1 MNQHLRRTPTRLA
14 DGRELV
20 YFDDSPAYV
29 SGERTRRLDDPRP
42 LGDRFAPVT
51 GPDGHEHPYT
61 GPEMRLDPLTG
72 DWIPLAAH
80 RMNRTFLPAADSC
93 PLCPATPGAPYS
105 DGEVPDTDYDVVVF
119 ENRFPSLQS
128 VPGLAGSPDALHD
141 QDTLQTRAPA
151 SGRCEVIV
159 FSSDHSSSFGALT
172 PRRVRTIIDAWADR
186 TEALGHEPGVEQ
198 VFCFENRGQEIGV
211 TLHHPHGQI
220 YGYPYVTPRSRAM
233 LAQARAHHERTGGH
247 LLRDVLAAELADG
260 RRIVLATEHWVAYVP
275 FAARWPVEV
284 HLAPRR
290 DVPDLPALSGAE
302 RDDLAVTYLE
312 LLRRLDLFFEGPDG
326 APVPLPYIA
335 AWHQAPV
342 REGRELSRLH
352 LQVFSVLRAPGRLK
366 YLAGSESGMGA
377 WVSDTTP
384 EQIAARL
391 QALAPTPAAA
401 PAAQWVESWPDDVGA
416 DRVRQAFAA
425 AYPADGPEGGDAG
438 DGVPEVRVYA
448 APGRVNIIG
457 EHTDYNAGLCLP
469 IALPH
474 RTYVALRPRADSV
487 VRLASAQEPG
497 AAWTGRLEDVAPGA
511 VTGWPAYVA
520 GVAWALGQ
528 HLEATGG
535 SAAQVRGF
543 DAVIDSCVPY
553 GAGLSSSA
561 ALECSVAVGIDD
573 VAGLGLAAT
582 DAGRATLAAAAVR
595 AENEVAGAPTGGMDQ
610 SASLRC
616 APGHALLLDCRP
628 GLDPARA
635 VEQIPFDLA
644 AEGLALLVI
653 DTRAEHALV
662 DGQYA
667 QRRATCEAAA
677 ATLGLANLRELA
689 DSVVAAAA
697 GAPRAEPAFA
707 EALGAALDRLPDD
720 VSRRRVRHVVTE
732 IARTQDLVSLLRAGR
747 ASDVGPLLDAS
758 HASLRDDYEVSA
770 TELDVAVEAARDA
783 GALGARM
790 TGGGFGGSA
799 IALVP
804 ADRTRAVADAVAAA
818 FAGAGLRAPGFLL
831 ALPSAPAHAC

>member
-1 MNQHLRRTPTRLA
+1 M
-14 DGRELV
+14 
-20 YFDDSPAYV
+20 
-29 SGERTRRLDDPRP
+29 
-42 LGDRFAPVT
+42 
-51 GPDGHEHPYT
+51 
-61 GPEMRLDPLTG
+61 
-72 DWIPLAAH
+72 
-80 RMNRTFLPAADSC
+80 
-93 PLCPATPGAPYS
+93 
-105 DGEVPDTDYDVVVF
+105 
-119 ENRFPSLQS
+119 
-128 VPGLAGSPDALHD
+128 
-141 QDTLQTRAPA
+141 
-151 SGRCEVIV
+151 
-159 FSSDHSSSFGALT
+159 
-172 PRRVRTIIDAWADR
+172 
-186 TEALGHEPGVEQ
+186 
-198 VFCFENRGQEIGV
+198 
-211 TLHHPHGQI
+211 
-220 YGYPYVTPRSRAM
+220 
-233 LAQARAHHERTGGH
+233 
-247 LLRDVLAAELADG
+247 
-260 RRIVLATEHWVAYVP
+260 
-275 FAARWPVEV
+275 
-284 HLAPRR
+284 
-290 DVPDLPALSGAE
+290 
-302 RDDLAVTYLE
+302 
-312 LLRRLDLFFEGPDG
+312 
-326 APVPLPYIA
+326 
-335 AWHQAPV
+335 
-342 REGRELSRLH
+342 
-352 LQVFSVLRAPGRLK
+352 
-366 YLAGSESGMGA
+366 
-377 WVSDTTP
+377 
-384 EQIAARL
+384 AARL
-391 QALAPTPAAA
+391 QALAPA

-425 AYPADGPEGGDAG
+425 AYPTDDGEDGDAG
-438 DGVPEVRVYA
+438 APEVRVYA

-474 RTYVALRPRADSV
+474 RTYVALRPRTDSV

-511 VTGWPAYVA
+511 VTGWAAYVA

-535 SAAQVRGF
+535 SAETIRGF
-543 DAVIDSCVPY
+543 DAVVDSCVPY

-582 DAGRATLAAAAVR
+582 DAGRATLAAAAIR

-689 DSVVAAAA
+689 DSVIAAAA
-697 GAPRAEPAFA
+697 GTPRGEAAFA
-707 EALGAALDRLPDD
+707 EALGEALDRLPDD

-747 ASDVGPLLDAS
+747 ASDVGPLMDAS

-770 TELDVAVEAARDA
+770 TELDVAVEAARHA

-804 ADRTRAVADAVAAA
+804 ADRADTVAEAVAAA
-818 FAGAGLRAPGFLL
+818 FARAGLGAPGFLR
-831 ALPSAPAHAC
+831 AVPSAPAGAC